1 MCISGLLNKV
11 VFMGDIQNLLKT
23 LDDYMYFEGIF
34 QNDYIM
40 NEVREVYIRYPID
53 SDKDKEPEQ
62 YRSEFAKRNAY
73 LSALKK
79 VLMRKAVKAFADE
92 LVNHFD
98 IKETTMHFFHN
109 LCKELMGRKVDNKF
123 VIENFSNRIKQGD
136 EFVKLAEKRTASNK
150 IKLEYT
156 YKEMLD
162 LSMYRSAL
170 DEYDMENYTVRKC
183 YDFVCSSI
191 TNKFELV
198 CREANSN
205 QIPEEVVKAVIAK
218 MEKEKL
224 DKLVNESAKYNPDF
238 HTQKEIK
245 RL

>member
-1 MCISGLLNKV
+1 MCISVLLNKA
-11 VFMGDIQNLLKT
+11 VFMGDIQNLLTK
-23 LDDYMYFEGIF
+23 LDNYMYFEGILH
-34 QNDYIM
+34 NEYVM
-40 NEVREVYIRYPID
+40 NEVREVYIRHPIE
-53 SDKDKEPEQ
+53 SDKNKETEQ
-62 YRSEFAKRNAY
+62 YKSEFAKRNAY

-79 VLMRKAVKAFADE
+79 VLMRKVAKAIADE

-162 LSMYRSAL
+162 LSMY
-170 DEYDMENYTVRKC
+170 ENVITNYDFEKYTFRKC
-183 YDFVCSSI
+183 YEFVCSGI
-191 TNKFELV
+191 ADKFELV

-205 QIPEEVVKAVIAK
+205 QIPEEVIKSVLAK
-218 MEKEKL
+218 MEKK
-224 DKLVNESAKYNPDF
+224 N
-238 HTQKEIK
+238 
-245 RL
+245 

>member
-1 MCISGLLNKV
+1 
-11 VFMGDIQNLLKT
+11 MGDIQNLLKT
-23 LDDYMYFEGIF
+23 LDAYMYFEGILK
-34 QNDYIM
+34 NEYVM
-40 NEVREVYIRYPID
+40 NEVREVYIRYPIE

-79 VLMRKAVKAFADE
+79 VLMRKVAKAIADE

-98 IKETTMHFFHN
+98 IKQTTMHFFHN
-109 LCKELMGRKVDNKF
+109 LCKELIGRKVDNKF
-123 VIENFSNRIKQGD
+123 VIANFSNRIKQGD
-136 EFVKLAEKRTASNK
+136 QFVKLTEKRTASDK

-162 LSMYRSAL
+162 LSMYV
-170 DEYDMENYTVRKC
+170 DVITDYDSGNYTFRKC

-205 QIPEEVVKAVIAK
+205 QIPEEFIKSVLAK

-224 DKLVNESAKYNPDF
+224 EKIVNESAKDNPDF
-238 HTQKEIK
+238 HTQREIK

>member
-1 MCISGLLNKV
+1 
-11 VFMGDIQNLLKT
+11 MGDIQNLLTK
-23 LDDYMYFEGIF
+23 LDNYMYFEGILE
-34 QNDYIM
+34 NEYVM

-79 VLMRKAVKAFADE
+79 VLMRKVAKAIADE

-98 IKETTMHFFHN
+98 IKQTTMHFFHN
-109 LCKELMGRKVDNKF
+109 LCKELIGRKVDNKF
-123 VIENFSNRIKQGD
+123 VIANFSNRIKQGD
-136 EFVKLAEKRTASNK
+136 QFVKLTEKRTASDK

-156 YKEMLD
+156 YQEMLD
-162 LSMYRSAL
+162 LSMYV
-170 DEYDMENYTVRKC
+170 DVITDYDSGNYTFRKC

-205 QIPEEVVKAVIAK
+205 QIPEEFIKSVLAK

-224 DKLVNESAKYNPDF
+224 EKIVNESAKDNPDF
-238 HTQKEIK
+238 HTQREIK

>member
-1 MCISGLLNKV
+1 
-11 VFMGDIQNLLKT
+11 MGDIQNLLKT
-23 LDDYMYFEGIF
+23 LDDYMYFEGIL
-34 QNDYIM
+34 NNEYVM
-40 NEVREVYIRYPID
+40 NEVREVYIRYPIE

-79 VLMRKAVKAFADE
+79 VLMRKVAKAIADE

-98 IKETTMHFFHN
+98 IKQTTMHFFHN
-109 LCKELMGRKVDNKF
+109 LCKELIGRKVDNKF
-123 VIENFSNRIKQGD
+123 VIANFSNRIKQGD
-136 EFVKLAEKRTASNK
+136 QFVKLTEKRTASDK

-162 LSMYRSAL
+162 LSMYV
-170 DEYDMENYTVRKC
+170 DVITDYDSGNYTFRKC

-205 QIPEEVVKAVIAK
+205 QIPEEFIKSVLAK

-224 DKLVNESAKYNPDF
+224 EKIVNESAKDNPDF
-238 HTQKEIK
+238 HTQREIK

>member
-1 MCISGLLNKV
+1 
-11 VFMGDIQNLLKT
+11 MGDIQNLLKT
-23 LDDYMYFEGIF
+23 LDDYMYFEGILK
-34 QNDYIM
+34 NEYVM
-40 NEVREVYIRYPID
+40 NEVREVYIRYPIE

-79 VLMRKAVKAFADE
+79 VLMRKVAKAIADE

-98 IKETTMHFFHN
+98 IKQTTMHFFHN
-109 LCKELMGRKVDNKF
+109 LCKELIGRKVDNKF
-123 VIENFSNRIKQGD
+123 VIANFSNRIKQVD
-136 EFVKLAEKRTASNK
+136 QFVKLTEKRTASDK

-162 LSMYRSAL
+162 LSMYV
-170 DEYDMENYTVRKC
+170 DVITDYDSGNYTFRKC

-205 QIPEEVVKAVIAK
+205 QIPEEFIKSVLAK

-224 DKLVNESAKYNPDF
+224 EKIVNESAKDNPDF
-238 HTQKEIK
+238 HTQREIK

>member
-1 MCISGLLNKV
+1 
-11 VFMGDIQNLLKT
+11 MGDIQNLLTK
-23 LDDYMYFEGIF
+23 LDNYMYFEGILK
-34 QNDYIM
+34 NEYVM
-40 NEVREVYIRYPID
+40 NEVREVYIRHTID

-62 YRSEFAKRNAY
+62 YRSEFSKRNAY

-79 VLMRKAVKAFADE
+79 VLMRKVAKAIADE

-98 IKETTMHFFHN
+98 IKQTTMHFFHN
-109 LCKELMGRKVDNKF
+109 LCKELIGRKVDNKF
-123 VIENFSNRIKQGD
+123 VIANFSNRIKKGD
-136 EFVKLAEKRTASNK
+136 QFVKLTEKRTASDK

-156 YKEMLD
+156 YQEMLD
-162 LSMYRSAL
+162 LSMYV
-170 DEYDMENYTVRKC
+170 DVITDYDSGNYTFRKC

-205 QIPEEVVKAVIAK
+205 QIPEEFIKSILAK

-224 DKLVNESAKYNPDF
+224 EKTVIESAKDNPDF
-238 HTQKEIK
+238 YTRREIK

>member
-1 MCISGLLNKV
+1 MA
-11 VFMGDIQNLLKT
+11 DIQILLKT
-23 LDDYMYFEGIF
+23 LDDYMYFEGILK
-34 QNDYIM
+34 NEYVM
-40 NEVREVYIRYPID
+40 NEVREVYIRHPIE

-79 VLMRKAVKAFADE
+79 VLMRKVAKTIADE

-98 IKETTMHFFHN
+98 IKQTTMHFFHN
-109 LCKELMGRKVDNKF
+109 LCKELIGRKVDNKF
-123 VIENFSNRIKQGD
+123 VIANFSNRIKQGD
-136 EFVKLAEKRTASNK
+136 KFVKLAEKRTASNK

-156 YKEMLD
+156 YQEMLD
-162 LSMYRSAL
+162 LSMYENVIT
-170 DEYDMENYTVRKC
+170 EYDFEKYTFRKC
-183 YDFVCSSI
+183 YDFVCSAI
-191 TNKFELV
+191 ADKFELV

-205 QIPEEVVKAVIAK
+205 QIPEEVIKSVLAK

-224 DKLVNESAKYNPDF
+224 EKIVNESAKDNPDF

>member
-1 MCISGLLNKV
+1 MR
-11 VFMGDIQNLLKT
+11 DIQSLLKI
-23 LDDYMYFEGIF
+23 LDDCMYFEGIF
-34 QNDYIM
+34 KNEYVM
-40 NEVREVYIRYPID
+40 NEIREVYIRYPVE

-79 VLMRKAVKAFADE
+79 VLMRKAVKVIADE

-98 IKETTMHFFHN
+98 IKQTTIHFFHN

-123 VIENFSNRIKQGD
+123 VIENFSNRIKQGN

-162 LSMYRSAL
+162 LSMYKDVLS
-170 DEYDMENYTVRKC
+170 DYDFENYTVRKC
-183 YDFVCSSI
+183 YEFVCSTISE
-191 TNKFELV
+191 KFELV

-205 QIPEEVVKAVIAK
+205 QIPTEFVKSILAK

-224 DKLVNESAKYNPDF
+224 DKIVNESAKDNPSF
-238 HTQKEIK
+238 YTKKEIK